1 MASLFAVLGEIMKLF
16 ITMLL
21 IFFAFEV
28 MAEEHMLK
36 ESKYKYVEQSIG
48 KGKPYFLEVGSD
60 SCRSC
65 QIMGNMLYKV
75 TQKYPEYNIHFIN
88 VKKERDAAKKLK
100 VMMIPTQIIYDK
112 NGKEVYRHIGVLS
125 ANELNSLFEKHSF

>member
-1 MASLFAVLGEIMKLF
+1 MKLF
-16 ITMLL
+16 ITTFL
-21 IFFAFEV
+21 ILFALES

-48 KGKPYFLEVGSD
+48 KGKPYFLELGSD

-65 QIMGNMLYKV
+65 KIMSAMLYEI
-75 TQKYPEYNIHFIN
+75 TQKHPEYNIHYIN
-88 VKKERDAAKKLK
+88 VKKEREVAKKLK

-112 NGKEVYRHIGVLS
+112 NGKEAYRHIGVLS
-125 ANELNSLFEKHSF
+125 GSELNSLFEEYSF